1 MRRFKGA
8 VSLRIRIFSDLHLED
23 RPFAPAATSADLV
36 VLAGD
41 IHNGAAGIE
50 WAKRTFSG
58 PVLYL
63 AGNHEYYEGEFNEVR
78 AAMSAAARGSAVRLL
93 DCSEIMVEG
102 VRFLG
107 CTLWTDY
114 SLVADAARPKVI
126 EAARKLIPDYLLIRN
141 GERLF
146 APEDAIALHGVHRAW
161 LSAKLEEPHTGATVV
176 ITHFAPHTRSI
187 APAYLGHPGNPG
199 WVVDLEH
206 LMGRAALWIHG
217 HTHTF
222 FDYAVRGTRVVCNP
236 RGNPGEPTGFRPDL
250 TVSV

>member
-1 MRRFKGA
+1 MTRNQGA
-8 VSLRIRIFSDLHLED
+8 ASLRIRIFSDLHLEG
-23 RPFAPAATSADLV
+23 RPFAVPPRSADLT

-41 IHNGAAGIE
+41 IHNGTAGIE
-50 WAKRTFSG
+50 WAKRAFSG

-63 AGNHEYYEGEFNEVR
+63 AGNHEYYEGEFDEVR

-93 DCSEIMVEG
+93 DCSEVLFEG

-114 SLVADAARPKVI
+114 SLAAEAARPNVI
-126 EAARKLIPDYLLIRN
+126 EAARKLIPDYLLIRK
-141 GERLF
+141 GSRLF
-146 APEDAIALHGVHRAW
+146 APEDAIALHGAHRAW
-161 LSAKLEEPHTGATVV
+161 LSAKLEQPHTGATVV

-199 WVVDLEH
+199 FINDLGH

-222 FDYAVRGTRVVCNP
+222 FDYKVRGTRVVCNP
-236 RGNPGEPTGFRPDL
+236 RGNPGEPTGFRPHL
-250 TVSV
+250 TVTI